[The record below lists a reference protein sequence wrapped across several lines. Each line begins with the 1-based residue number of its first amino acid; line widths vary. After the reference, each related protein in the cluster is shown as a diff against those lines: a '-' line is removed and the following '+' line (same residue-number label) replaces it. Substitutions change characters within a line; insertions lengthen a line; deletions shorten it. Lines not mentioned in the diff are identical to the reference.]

1 MKNKKSSKQC
11 EICKDEEATAL
22 CLDCYNYFC
31 EACFKF
37 VHDRKKNSNHKKE
50 NIDLFLPIDIMCP
63 DHGRNSMN
71 LFCIDEKGKK
81 YYNINI
87 ILI

>member
-1 MKNKKSSKQC
+1 MEIIKKNSKQC
-11 EICKDEEATAL
+11 EICKDEEATSL

-37 VHDRKKNSNHKKE
+37 VHNRKKNSNHKKE
-50 NIDLFLPIDIMCP
+50 KIDLFVPIDIMCP

-71 LFCIDEKGKK
+71 LFCIDEKGK
-81 YYNINI
+81 IQ
-87 ILI
+87 ILY